1 MSQEKRLEM
10 LNEYIK
16 MNIAPILVENIPSN
30 IFGSNSVV
38 LPAELDISMLNGHYE
53 GMEFVPPAWY
63 IQIVRNA
70 SSSNNI
76 LVIDEISRVSKDDQM
91 KFYELLKYRKIG
103 TFDLPK
109 NCVIIITCRDKS
121 IPLINEKLVS
131 LFVHI

>member
-10 LNEYIK
+10 LNDYIK

-30 IFGSNSVV
+30 IFGSNSVI

-53 GMEFVPPAWY
+53 GIEFMPPSWY
-63 IQIVRNA
+63 VQVVRNS

-76 LVIDEISRVSKDDQM
+76 LVIDEISRVSKEDQM

-109 NCVIIITCRDKS
+109 NCVIIITCRDKN